1 MPFAVPSAF
10 EWIGVG
16 VFALTGAL
24 TAARHRMDPFG
35 FVLLATVTGVGGGTL
50 RDLLLGLSPVFW
62 VQNPADVIVCVL
74 IAIATFLAGRRGVAM
89 LSMNFRNAILW
100 SDALGMALFAVTGT
114 VRALGAGADA
124 VVAVALGTMTA
135 TFGGI
140 IRDLLCAET
149 PMVLRS
155 EIYVTAAALGATVV
169 ALAAPLMPIEVAMLF
184 GFVCGFGLRALALYY
199 GWSLPRFP
207 EN

>member
-62 VQNPADVIVCVL
+62 VQNPADVVVCVL

-89 LSMNFRNAILW
+89 LNMNFRNAILW